1 METKL
6 IRVID
11 VPAGATA
18 EEAERLLNAPDSHEY
33 FLHSI
38 QPGCDTGTPGVAHR
52 AFYKRRA
59 RREDS

>member
-1 METKL
+1 MDTR
-6 IRVID
+6 IVRVVD

-18 EEAERLLNAPDSHEY
+18 EEAEQLLNGPNGEDFY
-33 FLHSI
+33 LTSI

-59 RREDS
+59 SRNER